1 MHSIAWQKWYALHC
15 DELMIRCVTYCVRY
29 LTNIRHLNTRRQLRL
44 RPFWARARDVLKCT
58 NRFTYLFFYFSVM
71 LLSYANNTLKL
82 TLCLLFNSAV
92 TCIFNFACLFIF
104 TYFVCLWHEP
114 SVCRLWRCCTLGRDL
129 NFSTIFLH
137 QQLAQRLGHFVLKC
151 WGKNSR
157 VLGDGASKIQWGK
170 KNWCFRPI
178 YRFISKTVKD
188 TAIVTIM
195 EDE

>member
-29 LTNIRHLNTRRQLRL
+29 LTSIWHLNTRRQLRL

-104 TYFVCLWHEP
+104 TYFVCLWHP
-114 SVCRLWRCCTLGRDL
+114 R
-129 NFSTIFLH
+129 
-137 QQLAQRLGHFVLKC
+137 QRLEFFD
-151 WGKNSR
+151 NSFAPTISPETWT
-157 VLGDGASKIQWGK
+157 LCIKMLGK
-170 KNWCFRPI
+170 KFKGSGRWC
-178 YRFISKTVKD
+178 K
-188 TAIVTIM
+188 
-195 EDE
+195 